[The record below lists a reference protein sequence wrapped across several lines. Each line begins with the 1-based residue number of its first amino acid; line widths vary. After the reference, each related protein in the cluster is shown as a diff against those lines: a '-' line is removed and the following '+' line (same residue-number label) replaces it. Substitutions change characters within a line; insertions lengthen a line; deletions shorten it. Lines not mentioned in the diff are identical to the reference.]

1 MTERKKSP
9 LKLIAL
15 GVAVLGLGGAV
26 LVRALLFAPQVEVV
40 VVEQGVIQ
48 EEVKGPGAVSSE
60 TEVNV
65 SSRITGVVEKVLV
78 QEGDQVKQGQL
89 LAVLDEREL
98 AARTAGAR
106 SSVGAARQNV
116 TVAEAG
122 LQKAQ
127 ADLALARSNHAR
139 EEAVFRAGH
148 LSQAALDMAT
158 AALRVAESAEKNA
171 RAAIGARE
179 QEALRAADEGRY
191 AATIQS
197 HAQLISPITG
207 LVTRRLVEVGNTVS
221 PGSTLFRIVDDQAV
235 SVATRVDVSQVGRL
249 KLGQR
254 SRIKLASGAT
264 ATGVVARIS
273 HEADPVTRDQEV
285 RVRFD
290 QPPAHLTIN
299 EEAEV
304 VISVGEARGPVVP
317 GAALVPA
324 EGVDGVLVVR
334 DGRAV
339 RVPVRVGALGQGK
352 ALILSGLD
360 AGEQVLARPEKVK
373 PGQRVRARPGKE

>member
-15 GVAVLGLGGAV
+15 VVGVLGLGGVV
-26 LVRALLFAPQVEVV
+26 LVRGLLFAPQVEVV

-89 LAVLDEREL
+89 LAVLDERDL

-127 ADLALARSNHAR
+127 ADLGLARSNHAR

-148 LSQAALDMAT
+148 LSQAALDLAT

-197 HAQLISPITG
+197 HAQLTSPITG

-221 PGSTLFRIVDDQAV
+221 PGSTLFRIVDDQIV

-249 KLGQR
+249 QLGQR

-317 GAALVPA
+317 GAALLPA

-334 DGRAV
+334 DGRAE
-339 RVPVRVGALGQGK
+339 RVPVRVGAIGQGK
-352 ALILSGLD
+352 ALILSGL
-360 AGEQVLARPEKVK
+360 A
-373 PGQRVRARPGKE
+373 

>member
-1 MTERKKSP
+1 MRERRKSP

-15 GVAVLGLGGAV
+15 GVVVLGLGGAL
-26 LVRALLFAPQVEVV
+26 LVRGLLFAPQVEVV
-40 VVEQGVIQ
+40 VVAQGVIQ

-106 SSVGAARQNV
+106 SSAGAARENV

-127 ADLALARSNHAR
+127 ADLGLARSNYAR

-148 LSQAALDMAT
+148 LSQAALDVAT

-171 RAAIGARE
+171 RAAVGARR

-197 HAQLISPITG
+197 HTQLTSPITG
-207 LVTRRLVEVGNTVS
+207 LVTRRQVEAGNTVS

-235 SVATRVDVSQVGRL
+235 SVATRIDVSQVGRL
-249 KLGQR
+249 RLGQR
-254 SRIKLASGAT
+254 ARIKLASGE
-264 ATGVVARIS
+264 TGTGLVARIS
-273 HEADPVTRDQEV
+273 HESDPVTRDQEV

-290 QPPAHLTIN
+290 RPPSHLTIN
-299 EEAEV
+299 EVAEV
-304 VISVGEARGPVVP
+304 VISVGEARGLVVP
-317 GAALVPA
+317 GAALLPA
-324 EGVDGVLVVR
+324 EGLDGVLVLR

-339 RVPVRVGALGQGK
+339 RVPVRVGAVGQGQ
-352 ALILSGLD
+352 ALILSGLA
-360 AGEQVLARPEKVK
+360 AGDQVLARPEKVK
-373 PGQRVRARPGKE
+373 PGQRVRAQPGKE